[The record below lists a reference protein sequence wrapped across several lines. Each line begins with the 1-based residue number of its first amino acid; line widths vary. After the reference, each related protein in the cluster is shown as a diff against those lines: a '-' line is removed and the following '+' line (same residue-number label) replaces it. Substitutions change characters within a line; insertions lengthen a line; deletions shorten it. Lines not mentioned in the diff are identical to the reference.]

1 MHIEVQKKH
10 RNINQS
16 QKKLATLNSSERYDS
31 HRNYGDRMFA
41 NLTTVNV
48 QENGSLSIRD
58 RVYKSDIFDIKEVL
72 AKAVHHDFRRKLKP
86 LNSQATSPVSQSV
99 DLTTPEN
106 RYKIRSRLFKKS
118 PSKKLLLPM
127 P

>member
-10 RNINQS
+10 RDINQS
-16 QKKLATLNSSERYDS
+16 QKKLASLNSSERYDS

-41 NLTTVNV
+41 NLTAVNV
-48 QENGSLSIRD
+48 EESGSLSIRD

-86 LNSQATSPVSQSV
+86 LNS
-99 DLTTPEN
+99 
-106 RYKIRSRLFKKS
+106 
-118 PSKKLLLPM
+118 
-127 P
+127 